1 MSGTTVLD
9 LPAPAPRL
17 GRGPTVL
24 LTAASILALLFIAVA
39 ALPYFTLNEERFS
52 VYWPKRWW
60 LMLHISGGMAALLA
74 GPVQLWLG
82 LSNRRMDVHRRLGL
96 AYMGAIGFSSIGA
109 FYLAFNTDF
118 GWLFGASLVALA
130 CTWLLTTGMAF
141 VAARRFLFDQHK
153 EWMIRSYV
161 VTFAFVVFRIIF
173 SVLQATA
180 AEGTINEQLAFSGWT
195 CWTIPLVITE
205 AIIQGRKIRAAAQ

>member
-1 MSGTTVLD
+1 
-9 LPAPAPRL
+9 
-17 GRGPTVL
+17 VL
-24 LTAASILALLFIAVA
+24 LGAASILALLFIAVA

-60 LMLHISGGMAALLA
+60 LLLHISGGMAALLA

-82 LSNRRMDVHRRLGL
+82 LSDRRMDVHRRLGL
-96 AYMGAIGFSSIGA
+96 LYMGAVGVSSVGA

-130 CTWLLTTGMAF
+130 CAWLLTTGMAF
-141 VAARRFLFDQHK
+141 VAARKFLFDQHK

-161 VTFAFVVFRIIF
+161 VTFAFVMFRIIF
-173 SVLQATA
+173 SVLQGPAV
-180 AEGTINEQLAFSGWT
+180 GTLNEQLAFAGWT
-195 CWTIPLVITE
+195 CWTVPLLLTE
-205 AIIQGRKIRAAAQ
+205 VIIQGRKIRAAAQ